1 MEPSLTPP
9 GKVIHILLYAT
20 SAILSQ
26 ILPEGFTERVESE
39 VGRSGKE
46 GTSVVQAE
54 LTVLAK
60 GRRKTTDE
68 GFLRDGRAWGS

>member
-20 SAILSQ
+20 SAIPSQ

-46 GTSVVQAE
+46 GTSVV
-54 LTVLAK
+54 LAK
-60 GRRKTTDE
+60 GQRKTTYK
-68 GFLRDGRAWGS
+68 GLLRDGRAWGS